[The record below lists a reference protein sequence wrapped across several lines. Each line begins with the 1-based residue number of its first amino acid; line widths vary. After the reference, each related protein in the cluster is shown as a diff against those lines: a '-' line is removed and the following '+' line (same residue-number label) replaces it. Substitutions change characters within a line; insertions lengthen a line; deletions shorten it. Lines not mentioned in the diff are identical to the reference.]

1 MASVERA
8 TEVDDLLTADEVAR
22 LLGVTP
28 ERVHS
33 RSRQHRIPTV
43 RLGRYVRYRRRAI
56 LEWVAGLEDGEH

>member
-1 MASVERA
+1 MASVQDETA
-8 TEVDDLLTADEVAR
+8 VDELLTADEVAR

-28 ERVHS
+28 EWVYS

-56 LEWVAGLEDGEH
+56 LEWVAGLEDGEQ